1 MTKRQGIERIKPG
14 PKPIEVP
21 LEKIADW
28 AQVGFRWSDI
38 AVELE
43 VTDRTLRRYRAVNP
57 QIDRAY
63 EKGLARMRR
72 SLRSKQYEIAMK
84 GNVTMLI
91 WLGKNELEQADKKD
105 TRSLHIHANADSQD
119 ALSALSTEELKER
132 IAVLREMRA
141 LEDVIDIEGGDDSVP
156 SLPGSSED

>member
-119 ALSALSTEELKER
+119 ALSALSTEELQER

-141 LEDVIDIEGGDDSVP
+141 LEDVIDIEGDTDVP

>member
-1 MTKRQGIERIKPG
+1 MKPG
-14 PKPIEVP
+14 PKPIEVSAD
-21 LEKIADW
+21 KISDW
-28 AQVGFRWSDI
+28 AHTGFRWSDI
-38 AVELE
+38 AAEL
-43 VTDRTLRRYRAVNP
+43 DISARTLRRYRAVNP
-57 QIDRAY
+57 GIDHAY
-63 EKGLARMRR
+63 QKGLARMRR

-91 WLGKNELEQADKKD
+91 FLGKNELDQADKKD

-119 ALSALSTEELKER
+119 ALSSLSTEELQER

-141 LEDVIDIEGGDDSVP
+141 LEDVIDIEGGDDDVP